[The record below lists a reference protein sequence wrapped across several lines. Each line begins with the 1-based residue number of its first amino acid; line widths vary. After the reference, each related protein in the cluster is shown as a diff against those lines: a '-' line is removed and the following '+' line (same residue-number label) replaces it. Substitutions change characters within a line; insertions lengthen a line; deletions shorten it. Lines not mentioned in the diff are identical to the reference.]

1 MIVMYRWILIE
12 DSLSQ
17 FSYILIIKPSSLSN
31 LSNKIEIKIIKY
43 TRIFSCQVVIDTSI

>member
-1 MIVMYRWILIE
+1 MIVMYRWTLIE

-17 FSYILIIKPSSLSN
+17 FSYILIKPSSLSN